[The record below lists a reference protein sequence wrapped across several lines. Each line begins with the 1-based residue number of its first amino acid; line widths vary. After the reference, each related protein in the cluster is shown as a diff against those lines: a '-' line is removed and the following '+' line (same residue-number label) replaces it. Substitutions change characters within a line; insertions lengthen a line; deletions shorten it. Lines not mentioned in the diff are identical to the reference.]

1 MAQDQD
7 LIAGMLRGEAA
18 AFADLYQAYR
28 TRLYQYALSLI
39 RSRMEAEDV
48 VHDVFVGLAK
58 QVGAGRAPRELSAY
72 LYVSVR
78 NRCVDRVRRKRTLS
92 LEEVSV
98 ELFVAPPGDE
108 ERIEGDQPAGWL
120 RRLYPRHQLAPF
132 GLAQQVEVADTLR
145 RRGQRIGQQALEA
158 AGHDLEFAAIARLQ
172 GASRNTVLS
181 RYQYGLSKLRK
192 ELGIH
197 VG

>member
-1 MAQDQD
+1 VAQDQD

-108 ERIEGDQPAGWL
+108 ERIELGRLLHRALLTLPAEQAEVVVL
-120 RRLYPRHQLAPF
+120 R
-132 GLAQQVEVADTLR
+132 TW
-145 RRGQRIGQQALEA
+145 
-158 AGHDLEFAAIARLQ
+158 HDLEFAAIARLQ